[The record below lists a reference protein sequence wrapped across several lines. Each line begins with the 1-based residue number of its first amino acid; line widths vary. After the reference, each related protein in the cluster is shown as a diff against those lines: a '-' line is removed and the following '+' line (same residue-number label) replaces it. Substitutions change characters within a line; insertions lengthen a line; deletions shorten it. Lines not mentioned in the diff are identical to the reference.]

1 VWRRQSGCNFVPERC
16 RSCATIASIFPY
28 DCPQI
33 STTCPLY
40 PFNAQIKNFDDVLSY
55 SLSNYLN
62 EYDIY
67 LTDCE
72 LNGLQTIWYVDIQIN
87 ETSISTV
94 SFFNGIGYNDN
105 GVSSPT
111 QTNWVSALTG
121 VLDSL
126 ENSGYSYYLTNDDQI
141 VIYLTNCEYQPGTLN
156 LKINVGI
163 NFEIYCN

>member
-1 VWRRQSGCNFVPERC
+1 MKEIEDLILSCSGIWLEANSNNFSAVPGED
-16 RSCATIASIFPY
+16 I
-28 DCPQI
+28 
-33 STTCPLY
+33 
-40 PFNAQIKNFDDVLSY
+40 
-55 SLSNYLN
+55 SLS
-62 EYDIY
+62 
-67 LTDCE
+67 
-72 LNGLQTIWYVDIQIN
+72 IQAIARN
-87 ETSISTV
+87 PVNAVLKSV

-126 ENSGYSYYLTNDDQI
+126 ENSGYSYYLTTDDQI

-163 NFEIYCN
+163 NYIYKIFLYQNFH